1 MLYNVIKDG
10 DSVSYVPTT
19 AGKILL
25 IAALAILLAAAA
37 FCAGRRAAAKKPRPG
52 APEAGSPEKR
62 PKGASARITAKQM
75 AFCAMAIALGT
86 VLSNLKVYSFPFG
99 GSVTLLSMLI
109 ICLPGYW
116 FGLEAGL
123 ITGMAYGVLQL
134 IIDPYVIH
142 PVQLLFDYL
151 LAFGA
156 LGLSGLF
163 TDKKNGLLKGY
174 CAGIL
179 GRWLFTALSGWIFF
193 AEYAWE
199 GWHPLPYTFAYN
211 GCYIFAEAA
220 ITYLLLAIPYVR
232 KTFAR
237 VKQIAVQ
244 P

>member
-1 MLYNVIKDG
+1 MDKGFQHHRRRVAVI
-10 DSVSYVPTT
+10 T
-19 AGKILL
+19 
-25 IAALAILLAAAA
+25 
-37 FCAGRRAAAKKPRPG
+37 
-52 APEAGSPEKR
+52 
-62 PKGASARITAKQM
+62 
-75 AFCAMAIALGT
+75 
-86 VLSNLKVYSFPFG
+86 LKV
-99 GSVTLLSMLI
+99 
-109 ICLPGYW
+109 
-116 FGLEAGL
+116 
-123 ITGMAYGVLQL
+123 QR
-134 IIDPYVIH
+134 
-142 PVQLLFDYL
+142 
-151 LAFGA
+151 
-156 LGLSGLF
+156 
-163 TDKKNGLLKGY
+163 KGY